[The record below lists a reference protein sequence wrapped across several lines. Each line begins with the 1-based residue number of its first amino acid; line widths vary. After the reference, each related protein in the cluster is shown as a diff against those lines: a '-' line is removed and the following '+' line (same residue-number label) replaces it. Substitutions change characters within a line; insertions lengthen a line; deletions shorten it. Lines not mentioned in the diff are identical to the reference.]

1 MNFFNKIN
9 IYLFNQ
15 IYKYFFLILFIFLS
29 IAWLLQITRL
39 FTVSNFM
46 QIEVLNII
54 YLSIFLIPNIITVIV
69 PFIIIFCL
77 ILCFAKMY
85 NDRELIAVMSLG
97 FGISPLK
104 NTLVLFGS
112 ITILLFTFLNFYFAP
127 KIYEIYKIK
136 EFDLR
141 NTINFNTMTFSN
153 FLNLDKSTILD
164 FDKVNDEYRN
174 IFINFKEKE
183 DKKENIIYAKRGN
196 IFNEIN
202 QYKFQ
207 LTDGFKITISNQN
220 EIEKLEFLNYV
231 LKIENKNI
239 NELKILDKNTLTI
252 FDDLLSN
259 NYLNI
264 AFKLADII
272 LILMIIIFFYYN
284 NLKNINFRIRNNIFF
299 ITSSISILIIN
310 QIIKNSEIFVF
321 SYITI
326 LFLLILFLIIIT
338 KLKNKYE

>member
-1 MNFFNKIN
+1 MDFFNRIN
-9 IYLFNQ
+9 IYLFTQ

-39 FTVSNFM
+39 FTITNFM
-46 QIEVLNII
+46 QIEVFNII
-54 YLSIFLIPNIITVIV
+54 YLSLFLIPNIITVII

-77 ILCFAKMY
+77 MLCFVKMY
-85 NDRELIAVMSLG
+85 NDRELIAVVSLG
-97 FGISPLK
+97 LGLNPLK
-104 NTLVLFGS
+104 NTLILFGS
-112 ITILLFTFLNFYFAP
+112 ITISLFTLLNFYLAP
-127 KIYEIYKIK
+127 KIYETYKIK

-141 NTINFNTMTFSN
+141 NTIDFNTMTFSN

-164 FDKVNDEYRN
+164 FDKINDEYRN
-174 IFINFKEKE
+174 IFINYKEKE
-183 DKKENIIYAKRGN
+183 DDKENIIYAKKGN
-196 IFNEIN
+196 IFNEKN

-207 LTDGFKITISNQN
+207 LTDGFKITINNQN

-231 LKIENKNI
+231 LKIENNNI

-272 LILMIIIFFYYN
+272 LILIIIIFFYQN
-284 NLKNINFRIRNNIFF
+284 NLRNINFSIRNNIFF
-299 ITSSISILIIN
+299 ITLSISILIIN
-310 QIIKNSEIFVF
+310 QIIKNSEILVF
-321 SYITI
+321 SYTTI
-326 LFLLILFLIIIT
+326 LFLLILFLFLIT